1 MIEKKCFYMAA
12 SSILTELAIEAT
24 KKAEV
29 FINAQEMSS
38 QGPAWEPTCLVY
50 SHIRQCGRDTEDLGK
65 KVSLCIANILNEQKL
80 LERSRYETFSLFYV
94 RMKRECCVFS

>member
-1 MIEKKCFYMAA
+1 MAA

-50 SHIRQCGRDTEDLGK
+50 SHIR
-65 KVSLCIANILNEQKL
+65 
-80 LERSRYETFSLFYV
+80 
-94 RMKRECCVFS
+94 